1 MEEALKESRLADPEY
16 WMIPVTQQEQK
27 NSASFSSHFPPPSTK
42 TCLNKQK
49 IHKGITW
56 YAQGRQVRRKT
67 WPGICIPST
76 EAAHTTAH
84 PPPPASWVCVCW
96 KMQRHEG
103 GESWDPQDYNQ
114 EFKCCSPAFPLLP
127 QRRRIQ
133 IVKSSEVLSICL
145 CSN

>member
-1 MEEALKESRLADPEY
+1 MKEALKESLLADAEY
-16 WMIPVTQQEQK
+16 WMIPITQQEQK
-27 NSASFSSHFPPPSTK
+27 KKSTSFSSHFPPPSTQ

-84 PPPPASWVCVCW
+84 RHHLPAGCV
-96 KMQRHEG
+96 HAG
-103 GESWDPQDYNQ
+103 
-114 EFKCCSPAFPLLP
+114 KCNGIKAVNHDIHKDITRS
-127 QRRRIQ
+127 
-133 IVKSSEVLSICL
+133 
-145 CSN
+145 